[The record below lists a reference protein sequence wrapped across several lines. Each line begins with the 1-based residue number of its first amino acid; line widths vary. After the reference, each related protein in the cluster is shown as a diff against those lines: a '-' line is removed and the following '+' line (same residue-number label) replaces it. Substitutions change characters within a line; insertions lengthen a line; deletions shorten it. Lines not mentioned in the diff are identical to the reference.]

1 MECGT
6 TGCIAARPAFR
17 SLLCTALWLSHDSP
31 RGLPMELNA
40 GTYGDKRLQV
50 PGGSVDHGS
59 LAGCKRAREAMPL
72 REPAS
77 APFTARRRNA
87 KDAQPI

>member
-1 MECGT
+1 
-6 TGCIAARPAFR
+6 
-17 SLLCTALWLSHDSP
+17 
-31 RGLPMELNA
+31 MELNA

-50 PGGSVDHGS
+50 PGSSVDHGS
-59 LAGCKRAREAMPL
+59 LAFCERVREAMPL

-77 APFTARRRNA
+77 APLTTRRRNA